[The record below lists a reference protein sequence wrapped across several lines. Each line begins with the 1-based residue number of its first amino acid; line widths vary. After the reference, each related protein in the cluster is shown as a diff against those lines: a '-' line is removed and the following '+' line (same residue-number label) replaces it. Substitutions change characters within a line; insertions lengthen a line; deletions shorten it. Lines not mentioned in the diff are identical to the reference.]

1 MNSKT
6 LEENLKDIEVIVETI
21 ENGHLSLEES
31 IKLYKE
37 GVKILEQCNT
47 KIDTI
52 EKELIIIKENN
63 KVDKDGI

>member
-1 MNSKT
+1 MNNNKT
-6 LEENLKDIEVIVETI
+6 LEENLKEIEVIVEKI
-21 ENGHLSLEES
+21 ENGDISLEES

-52 EKELIIIKENN
+52 EKELLIIKEN
-63 KVDKDGI
+63 K